1 MQLNMANTTGKE
13 CTIVIKDVYYNPS
26 LSYNLVSVSDLT
38 NNDYTSSFAR
48 HGATLHAPAGIF
60 DLIKTS
66 NVYLFPVNPK
76 DDQGLGAFSGLMEG
90 ERMHYRLN
98 HTVNP
103 QKMVIL
109 SKSGVKGIKPGLW
122 ETKFKYNI
130 CQRVNIVRQD
140 SPPAD
145 TGSNPHDITFD
156 LVDMSKIKTISDYQY
171 YTIVIRRE
179 TRFMWTCVHRT
190 KDELPQTLD

>member
-1 MQLNMANTTGKE
+1 
-13 CTIVIKDVYYNPS
+13 
-26 LSYNLVSVSDLT
+26 
-38 NNDYTSSFAR
+38 
-48 HGATLHAPAGIF
+48 
-60 DLIKTS
+60 
-66 NVYLFPVNPK
+66 
-76 DDQGLGAFSGLMEG
+76 
-90 ERMHYRLN
+90 
-98 HTVNP
+98 
-103 QKMVIL
+103 MVIL
-109 SKSGVKGIKPGLW
+109 SKSRVKGIKPGLW

-190 KDELPQTLD
+190 KDELPQTLDRVLSTLPQDQKRILKSDRVPEYCTEKLEDMLRTRGD